1 MPGCSRMPK
10 EKTNKLKTIIDQWG
24 GGVSLFFCYT
34 HLSHDMTTGLLVA
47 LLPFIREDLALNYFQ
62 AGLLVSAYSVTSGIS
77 QIFGGWVGD
86 RIKRRW
92 ITISMGLTGVG
103 ISGLVAGLMPSYISL
118 LIAMIIMGVFA
129 GAYHPSAVPAIS
141 SIFHDRRGKAIGL
154 HMIGGS
160 LGFGIGPFI
169 GTAIAATMGWHW
181 AFIILCLPSLIAAVW
196 VALWLRRI
204 EPAIPVDRAA
214 AEAGVPQ
221 DTATVGQVLKSA
233 ALIITLVVLVTFTS
247 GSLLPFVPLYLVD
260 HHGMSSTVA
269 AIWTSVI
276 RASGIPGSLLG
287 GWLSDRWGNKQ
298 TVLLSLISI
307 GPAILLFSYTGN
319 IAVLGIIMVSIGIL
333 WAMRETAV
341 QTYLMGRT
349 PLRLHG
355 IVFGIYF
362 GIGQQGQSLMQ
373 PVYGGFMDMLGV
385 SNVFIIVGFI
395 SVAISLT
402 TALLARKL

>member
-1 MPGCSRMPK
+1 MPA
-10 EKTNKLKTIIDQWG
+10 EKYNSVKSIFDQWG

-47 LLPFIREDLALNYFQ
+47 LLPFIRQDLALNYFQ

-92 ITISMGLTGVG
+92 ITICLGLAGVG
-103 ISGLVAGLMPSYISL
+103 VSGLAAGVMPSYISL
-118 LIAMIIMGVFA
+118 LIAMIIMGIFA

-141 SIFHDRRGKAIGL
+141 SLFHDRRGKAIGL

-160 LGFGIGPFI
+160 VGFGIGPFI

-181 AFIILCLPSLIAAVW
+181 AFIILCLPSLVAAVW
-196 VALWLRRI
+196 VALWLRKI
-204 EPAIPVDRAA
+204 EPSIKVDHAA
-214 AEAGVPQ
+214 AEAGVPG
-221 DTATVGQVLKSA
+221 DNVTVWQVLRSA

-260 HHGMSSTVA
+260 HHGMTSTLA

-276 RASGIPGSLLG
+276 RASGILGSLLG

-298 TVLLSLISI
+298 TVLLSLIAI
-307 GPAILLFSYTGN
+307 GPAILLFSYTTN
-319 IAVLGIIMVSIGIL
+319 IVLLAIVMLSIGIL
-333 WAMRETAV
+333 WTTRETAV

-362 GIGQQGQSLMQ
+362 GIGMQGQSLMQ

-385 SNVFIIVGFI
+385 NNVFIIVGFV
-395 SVAISLT
+395 SLAISIAA
-402 TALLARKL
+402 ALLARKL